1 MSNKKKKPGGR
12 HVAAQIQPTIQII
25 GAHDILDSILAGE
38 IPSPWNMAHNE
49 AIASARD
56 VLCWVLGHRENRHF
70 AENLAFLI
78 EFLEGEGIRFEIKKP
93 ADLVGDRPKR
103 RRRSGKGLIRNE
115 DEADQVE

>member
-1 MSNKKKKPGGR
+1 MSNKKKKPAGR

-25 GAHDILDSILAGE
+25 GAHDILDSILAGD
-38 IPSPWNMAHNE
+38 IPSPWAPGHNE

-78 EFLEGEGIRFEIKKP
+78 EFLEGEGIRFELKKP
-93 ADLVGDRPKR
+93 ADLVGQSPRR
-103 RRRSGKGLIRNE
+103 RRRSGK
-115 DEADQVE
+115 EAVRKPGDDDQAK